1 MADRL
6 DDLIC
11 AFHPDATAMETLG
24 ILLLGWIIFLSFL
37 TLVAKFIYSKV
48 IEVNTSV
55 ADTKTETKRPPPI
68 VPIAATHISSE
79 QKAAVLEALKQPSIA
94 AKKLGT
100 RGRSKS
106 RDTSRESSRE
116 RETALS
122 DVIAGPDEVSVKWV
136 NDILS
141 WLKTHPKQLE
151 QLREEFRNGLNET
164 AKNCEAETG
173 VLVEVTQVVFPE
185 TPNLQNI
192 FVECSPADNVTVTCD
207 VVANFIIC
215 VQTRLAQKDRSVLQ
229 DFRVKIEPL
238 RARLNVAFTTEDTK
252 CTAKFDGWP
261 EITPKLVL
269 ATARETL
276 PKDELQVQD
285 IVLETLTAA
294 VRRSTLNLTMMD
306 YDEFPNFVRPL
317 LPNEPILPVHYD
329 SMMLNAT
336 KKDPLI
342 SAAPGKKL
350 LVKIIKATAL
360 GSGRKNPSHKVSCVV
375 EMDDPPQRHQTAIK
389 EDGVN
394 PTWDEQFLF
403 DLRPTTAEI
412 LFEVE
417 ERSKNFPE
425 FLGLGIVGIEE
436 LLMHPSQI
444 QIIQLQARPYENDPV
459 SGSLTVEFVF
469 VDGNAPLVDR
479 KLHAQQKTGP
489 TGNVFTSKLI
499 FSRNPEAGI
508 GNLFSRK
515 KKEKNSP
522 DKDPDPAD
530 MTQRPSRSKLERTD
544 SYNRA
549 LRNGISEFSLVN
561 GSDPVTESALRELR
575 QRKNAQDGR
584 TGTPTKSTLIIHS
597 VQKRPKLPTV
607 LVELSSTCVTAMKA
621 KGEEGP
627 LAVGDVSPT
636 SDVVFSLGLP
646 NVHDSTASSISSA
659 GESNLLVVP
668 GTNGMKEA
676 DSSRSLSAHSNASNS
691 SQKTFIHANSML
703 VLETVET
710 GVTKHYLIPMTLAEK
725 KRSWG
730 RKGTKLHIF
739 NDHIF
744 IAKHLPGGTVCDVC
758 KTPISRRLGKQGYEC
773 RDCQLKCHKPCHV
786 KTETLC
792 PLSTVH
798 HLELEY
804 IQDAPPPKKA

>member
-499 FSRNPEAGI
+499 FSRNPEA
-508 GNLFSRK
+508 
-515 KKEKNSP
+515 
-522 DKDPDPAD
+522 
-530 MTQRPSRSKLERTD
+530 
-544 SYNRA
+544 
-549 LRNGISEFSLVN
+549 EFSLVN

-597 VQKRPKLPTV
+597 VQK
-607 LVELSSTCVTAMKA
+607 VELSSTCVTAMKA

-659 GESNLLVVP
+659 GE
-668 GTNGMKEA
+668 TNGRGRARYKNRGSFFRQLR
-676 DSSRSLSAHSNASNS
+676 DRLSRSKNRSKSMEPGMDQSMSRENSLIRSQSADRANRLLTSSASAS
-691 SQKTFIHANSML
+691 
-703 VLETVET
+703 
-710 GVTKHYLIPMTLAEK
+710 
-725 KRSWG
+725 
-730 RKGTKLHIF
+730 
-739 NDHIF
+739 
-744 IAKHLPGGTVCDVC
+744 
-758 KTPISRRLGKQGYEC
+758 
-773 RDCQLKCHKPCHV
+773 
-786 KTETLC
+786 
-792 PLSTVH
+792 
-798 HLELEY
+798 ELY
-804 IQDAPPPKKA
+804 